1 MNAREEAFE
10 KAGFTND
17 MIFREVMRF
26 RPHICRKIIKICCP
40 DMDTENMTVVTEHEV
55 IASIEDRRVRLD
67 VLSEKE
73 GDRVD
78 IEMYRYDP
86 GLARQ
91 MRYHTAMLDSQ
102 LPFGSKPKE
111 MPDVTAIALC
121 TFDPFD
127 RRKPVYSV
135 RSMVEQCPEYA
146 NNESRRILFVSPTHE
161 EKAPEELRPL
171 LALLKEGAGMPDDPF
186 VREVQEAV
194 REVKTNR
201 EFRRHFMEE
210 MAVRQAMRDEGYE
223 LGKAEGI
230 GIGEARG
237 IERGRAEGIER
248 GREETI
254 IIEIGN
260 LRSFGIGE
268 DRILHTIMKS
278 HSLSRENA
286 LQLMQKSV
294 SD

>member
-1 MNAREEAFE
+1 MDAREEAFE

-17 MIFREVMRF
+17 MIFKEVMRI

-91 MRYHTAMLDSQ
+91 MRCHTAMLDSQ

-127 RRKPVYSV
+127 QGEPVYSV
-135 RSMVEQCPEYA
+135 RSIVEQCPEYA
-146 NNESRRILFVSPTHE
+146 YNEGRRILFVSPTHE
-161 EKAPEELRPL
+161 ERAPEELRPL

-210 MAVRQAMRDEGYE
+210 MAVRQAMQEE
-223 LGKAEGI
+223 ALQKGI
-230 GIGEARG
+230 EIGEARG
-237 IERGRAEGIER
+237 IETGKEEAVINAVRGFRH
-248 GREETI
+248 
-254 IIEIGN
+254 
-260 LRSFGIGE
+260 FGIDDE
-268 DRILHTIMKS
+268 RICAEIMERNDLAK
-278 HSLSRENA
+278 EKA
-286 LQLMQKSV
+286 LELMAKA
-294 SD
+294 